1 MSDSVRRQIERWR
14 ECKAKERSGRNRAC
28 QDRGSSVVRPAARF
42 RAAHMARPSNSQRR
56 TSFSSANLGAVQGP
70 PDEYR
75 LVRQGRA
82 QVLTKIQGVRGAVLA
97 GSRVLEGEVSQGSFV
112 RISRNRR
119 ALWTGR
125 IRQLRLG
132 AGGDLAVAGRS
143 A

>member
-1 MSDSVRRQIERWR
+1 MPPE
-14 ECKAKERSGRNRAC
+14 EC
-28 QDRGSSVVRPAARF
+28 
-42 RAAHMARPSNSQRR
+42 
-56 TSFSSANLGAVQGP
+56 
-70 PDEYR
+70 R

-82 QVLTKIQGVRGAVLA
+82 QVLTKIQGVGGAVMA

-132 AGGDLAVAGRS
+132 GGGDRAVAGQECVIAFAGFRALRPGTWWRPS
-143 A
+143 SWCRTK

>member
-1 MSDSVRRQIERWR
+1 M
-14 ECKAKERSGRNRAC
+14 
-28 QDRGSSVVRPAARF
+28 
-42 RAAHMARPSNSQRR
+42 
-56 TSFSSANLGAVQGP
+56 P
-70 PDEYR
+70 PEEFR

-82 QVLTKIQGVRGAVLA
+82 QVLTKIQGVGGAVMA

-132 AGGDLAVAGRS
+132 GGGDRAVAGQEC
-143 A
+143 AVAFAGFKDFEAGDAVEAFQLEPIK